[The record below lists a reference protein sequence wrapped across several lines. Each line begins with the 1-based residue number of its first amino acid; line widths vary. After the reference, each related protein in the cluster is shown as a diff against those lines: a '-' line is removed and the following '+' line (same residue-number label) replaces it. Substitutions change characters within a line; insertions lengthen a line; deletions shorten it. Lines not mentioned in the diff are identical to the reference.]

1 MDFGIQNNI
10 QGPLSLGSLGSNTSN
25 TSNAAPNQQQS
36 YNPPPPQ
43 QDYNYQ
49 PPPQQQQN
57 RPASTGVSLQKGQ
70 KVSLTKM
77 NSSLDHIMVGLGWD
91 IIQNSGQPHD
101 LDVEVFM
108 LNENDKIVGDDWF
121 VFYNQL
127 ASPDGSVL
135 HSGDNKTGMGTGDDE
150 VITVQL
156 SRVDQRAKKLIFIV
170 TINDAKQKGHNFGQM
185 QNAYIR
191 IVDKSTNNELVRF
204 NLTDYYNNVIS
215 MLVGEIYR
223 HNNEWKF
230 NPVGEGLDN
239 DLYGLCARFGVNVQ
253 N

>member
-1 MDFGIQNNI
+1 MDFGIQNNV
-10 QGPLSLGSLGSNTSN
+10 QPALSLGGLGSST
-25 TSNAAPNQQQS
+25 PPQQQTPPP

-43 QDYNYQ
+43 QDYNQ
-49 PPPQQQQN
+49 PPQN
-57 RPASTGVSLQKGQ
+57 TAPRPASTGVSLKKGQ

-77 NSSLDHIMVGLGWD
+77 NSSLDHILVGLGWD
-91 IIQNSGQPHD
+91 IAQTSGPPHD

-108 LNENDKIVGDDWF
+108 LNENDRIVGDDWF

-150 VITVQL
+150 VINVQL
-156 SRVDQRAKKLIFIV
+156 SRVDPRAKKLIFIV
-170 TINDAKQKGHNFGQM
+170 TINDAKQKNHNFGQM

-191 IVDKSTNNELVRF
+191 IVDKSTSNELVRF

-215 MLVGEIYR
+215 MIVGEIYK
-223 HNNEWKF
+223 HNDEWKF

-239 DLYGLCARFGVNVQ
+239 DLHGLCARFGVNVQ
-253 N
+253 G